1 MDLVW
6 NKQTNRLLICITCER
21 TVSDLDAWLQDST
34 ATKYAYDST
43 TITKEKSIKELLPK
57 LEEEAKRVLK
67 FMVSNGL
74 IANPVKTSFLI
85 VNPELKLEVPVEIKV
100 GNNTVTQEKTAKL
113 LRMMFD
119 DNSNWKAP

>member
-1 MDLVW
+1 
-6 NKQTNRLLICITCER
+6 
-21 TVSDLDAWLQDST
+21 
-34 ATKYAYDST
+34 
-43 TITKEKSIKELLPK
+43 
-57 LEEEAKRVLK
+57 
-67 FMVSNGL
+67 MVSNGL

-113 LRMMFD
+113 LRMMFH